1 VYQASCYVF
10 FVCHDNSLLHNIGH
24 DSYDRCVYDLSPT
37 NVLPVPALVLSNL
50 CAANLQLAWCDLT
63 GCRNLVEFS
72 SSSTALRQLQA
83 ASCGRL
89 YSLTLAS
96 AQLQKLILTNC
107 SALSD
112 VHTVCSATM
121 GSCNSTAPSWQR
133 QEGQQPQGHWKAGG
147 KGRRALAALDIKGC
161 STLSAV
167 AAAKLAAVMA
177 A

>member
-1 VYQASCYVF
+1 V
-10 FVCHDNSLLHNIGH
+10 
-24 DSYDRCVYDLSPT
+24 LS
-37 NVLPVPALVLSNL
+37 VPVLVLSNL

-112 VHTVCSATM
+112 VHTVGSATM
-121 GSCNSTAPSWQR
+121 GSCNRTAPSWQR
-133 QEGQQPQGHWKAGG
+133 QEGQQLQGDQWKAGG
-147 KGRRALAALDIKGC
+147 RGRRALAALDIKGC